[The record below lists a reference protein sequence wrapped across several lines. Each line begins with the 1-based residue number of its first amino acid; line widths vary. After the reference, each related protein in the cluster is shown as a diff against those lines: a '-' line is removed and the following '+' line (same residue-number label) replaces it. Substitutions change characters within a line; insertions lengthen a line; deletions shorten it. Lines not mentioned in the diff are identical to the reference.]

1 MGVVIFQK
9 KTFYLYKQEG
19 GQIQLKD
26 YSHLVNQCCRQS
38 MFYDFD
44 TQSYLIVPLTP
55 HTENVSEIGLLRDIR
70 KDDLDII
77 FSSFCAD
84 YFMEQCS
91 IIY

>member
-1 MGVVIFQK
+1 
-9 KTFYLYKQEG
+9 
-19 GQIQLKD
+19 
-26 YSHLVNQCCRQS
+26 

-55 HTENVSEIGLLRDIR
+55 HRENVSEISLLKKMK

-77 FSSFCAD
+77 FSSLCAD

-91 IIY
+91 IIYWFKLT

>member
-1 MGVVIFQK
+1 
-9 KTFYLYKQEG
+9 
-19 GQIQLKD
+19 
-26 YSHLVNQCCRQS
+26 

-91 IIY
+91 IIYWFKLT